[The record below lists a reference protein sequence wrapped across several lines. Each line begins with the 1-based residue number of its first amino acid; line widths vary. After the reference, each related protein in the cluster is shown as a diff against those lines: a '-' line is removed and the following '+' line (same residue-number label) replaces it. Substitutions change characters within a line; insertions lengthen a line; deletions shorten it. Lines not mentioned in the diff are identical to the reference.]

1 MPPKG
6 NKSEPPSCSKCKEA
20 TEIANKWLNTA
31 DLLQKRMVLAE
42 EEFAKKTEILR
53 KNLHIYKSLYSDV
66 NPRLQDALLEKA
78 LLEIEIKSCRA
89 QEYNW
94 RQKVKR
100 IPDYT
105 GIILLHRND
114 NIFLKE
120 EINRT
125 IQLLKTRILFF
136 FNLFIF
142 FYYLGNQGLKSSKK
156 PAIELQDQSTQ
167 CIFEHVN
174 TSTQTL
180 LPSKSE
186 FSTQCNIIL
195 ANCEVETQT
204 QAAANC
210 EAGTQTLLPNKS
222 DFSNQCDIKLANCE
236 VSTQTKSVFST
247 ELVEE
252 LNVELKTLRKERE
265 EHLLR
270 LHELRNEI
278 EDLTT
283 TQKQIGKLLNKN
295 FIMKANAEP
304 KLLKEDK
311 PDDPGAITMDRGN
324 ELKMTGE
331 KQSSDMK
338 PEYIESLKEGL
349 VTRVEQAKEDKPDDS
364 GAITL
369 DRGNELKMTGEKQ
382 SSEMQAEY
390 IASLKEEL
398 VARVEQTEELVRGK
412 FAQTAQLVLQIQQD
426 VRLKESPNLDFMEV
440 LDFHS
445 QIEAVKRCVAQFSEI
460 EKTLDEKYMQTALKH
475 SQQIKAI
482 LEESELLAS
491 SNRQRNAEL
500 ASISKT
506 LTTNVKLKSDSPNL
520 KDRKREIKL
529 TNVFRAEN
537 SSKTPHHATS
547 EPILVVKKPSS
558 IGISW
563 EKELKD
569 SIHYSRLAEW
579 STKDYLSVT
588 ERKPYSEKM
597 DEVEWQFQ
605 KNMNWRLAF
614 RK

>member
-1 MPPKG
+1 MPPKK
-6 NKSEPPSCSKCKEA
+6 NKSEPPSCSKCKESI
-20 TEIANKWLNTA
+20 EIANRQINNA
-31 DLLQKRMVLAE
+31 DLMQKRLALAE
-42 EEFAKKTEILR
+42 EEFEKKIEILK

-66 NPRLQDALLEKA
+66 NPRLENALLEKA

-89 QEYNW
+89 SEYSW
-94 RQKVKR
+94 RQKIKR
-100 IPDYT
+100 IPDYA

-125 IQLLKTRILFF
+125 IQLLKTRVLFF

-156 PAIELQDQSTQ
+156 PAIELRDQSTQ

-236 VSTQTKSVFST
+236 VSTQTQSVFST
-247 ELVEE
+247 ELVED

-265 EHLLR
+265 RHLLTIY
-270 LHELRNEI
+270 ELRNEV

-283 TQKQIGKLLNKN
+283 TQKQIGKLLNNKN

-304 KLLKEDK
+304 ELFKEDK
-311 PDDPGAITMDRGN
+311 PDDP
-324 ELKMTGE
+324 
-331 KQSSDMK
+331 
-338 PEYIESLKEGL
+338 
-349 VTRVEQAKEDKPDDS
+349 

-382 SSEMQAEY
+382 SSDMQAEY
-390 IASLKEEL
+390 IVSLKEEL
-398 VARVEQTEELVRGK
+398 VTRVEQAEELVREK
-412 FAQTAQLVLQIQQD
+412 LAQTTQLVLQIQQD

-475 SQQIKAI
+475 SQQIKTI

-506 LTTNVKLKSDSPNL
+506 LTTNVKLKSDSPKL

-547 EPILVVKKPSS
+547 EPILVVKEPSS
-558 IGISW
+558 IGSLW

-569 SIHYSRLAEW
+569 SIHYPRLAEW
-579 STKDYLSVT
+579 SKKDYLSIT

-597 DEVEWQFQ
+597 DEIEWQFQ

-614 RK
+614 RKQ